1 MKVDFNACKKIWWM
15 TANTDYWDLSSLKI
29 GSEHQY
35 TRYNDNGRLR
45 RIPSAFLKIK
55 KGDLIVGYATGNG
68 SKSAVCALLQ
78 CSHALTKK
86 KFKGE
91 DVGEHIRFVK
101 IKDIN
106 PGIPREIFKK
116 HPVLKNASMVRSR
129 FQGSLFEFNDSEGN
143 AMIELLQEASKR
155 RYWIYTPGRNIR
167 ESWDFEADIRDGV
180 MGLGQDR
187 LGDLSQYGSNIA
199 KIAAKMR
206 KYYSVTSGVG
216 NAQYLLKFR
225 DEMSPGDVVFVRR
238 GLFTLAGAGVVT
250 GDYRFDEKRK
260 ESKQVRSVN
269 WLWKGEVKTS
279 IRFSITTLANISDE
293 DKIKELCS
301 LSGLTEMDLNH
312 YESSKF
318 ISSEETM
325 IHDKSGYK
333 SDKPRNS
340 LLSPEEAEERLRTI
354 KRTVKAR
361 EVLQREGQRELRNLV
376 VSKSGCCCVT
386 GLKIDSMLIV
396 SHIKDWKYSTN
407 EERLDPENVL
417 LLAKNYDAAF
427 DRKLISFDSSGRLL
441 KSNSI
446 SWKELALLGIKKSA
460 RLIQLSE
467 KREKYLAWHRD
478 RLLE

>member
-1 MKVDFNACKKIWWM
+1 M
-15 TANTDYWDLSSLKI
+15 
-29 GSEHQY
+29 
-35 TRYNDNGRLR
+35 
-45 RIPSAFLKIK
+45 
-55 KGDLIVGYATGNG
+55 
-68 SKSAVCALLQ
+68 
-78 CSHALTKK
+78 
-86 KFKGE
+86 
-91 DVGEHIRFVK
+91 
-101 IKDIN
+101 
-106 PGIPREIFKK
+106 
-116 HPVLKNASMVRSR
+116 
-129 FQGSLFEFNDSEGN
+129 
-143 AMIELLQEASKR
+143 
-155 RYWIYTPGRNIR
+155 
-167 ESWDFEADIRDGV
+167 
-180 MGLGQDR
+180 
-187 LGDLSQYGSNIA
+187 
-199 KIAAKMR
+199 
-206 KYYSVTSGVG
+206 
-216 NAQYLLKFR
+216 
-225 DEMSPGDVVFVRR
+225 
-238 GLFTLAGAGVVT
+238 T

-325 IHDKSGYK
+325 IHDKAGCK
-333 SDKPRNS
+333 SDKPRNF

-376 VSKSGCCCVT
+376 ASKSGCCCVT

-460 RLIQLSE
+460 RLTQLSE

>member
-1 MKVDFNACKKIWWM
+1 
-15 TANTDYWDLSSLKI
+15 
-29 GSEHQY
+29 
-35 TRYNDNGRLR
+35 
-45 RIPSAFLKIK
+45 
-55 KGDLIVGYATGNG
+55 
-68 SKSAVCALLQ
+68 
-78 CSHALTKK
+78 
-86 KFKGE
+86 
-91 DVGEHIRFVK
+91 
-101 IKDIN
+101 
-106 PGIPREIFKK
+106 
-116 HPVLKNASMVRSR
+116 
-129 FQGSLFEFNDSEGN
+129 
-143 AMIELLQEASKR
+143 
-155 RYWIYTPGRNIR
+155 
-167 ESWDFEADIRDGV
+167 
-180 MGLGQDR
+180 
-187 LGDLSQYGSNIA
+187 
-199 KIAAKMR
+199 
-206 KYYSVTSGVG
+206 
-216 NAQYLLKFR
+216 
-225 DEMSPGDVVFVRR
+225 MSPGDVVFVRR
-238 GLFTLAGAGVVT
+238 GLSTLAGVGVVT

-279 IRFSITTLANISDE
+279 IRFSRTTLANISDE

-333 SDKPRNS
+333 SDKPRNF

-460 RLIQLSE
+460 RLTQLSE